1 MKTFDEI
8 VEEVYNDT
16 GLRGEFVACAKL
28 MNVPS
33 LNKKGPEGVE
43 FPLYK
48 GTERF
53 VGYYEIREAS
63 ILPWRQSGSPEVQ
76 KSRRGLDLLFSALCR
91 CLGLKYKLSKPE
103 EWTLVLN
110 VIARYQSAEN
120 RTDFNALP

>member
-28 MNVPS
+28 MDV
-33 LNKKGPEGVE
+33 LDLDHQGPEGIE

-48 GTERF
+48 GPKRF

-63 ILPWRQSGSPEVQ
+63 ILPWRQVGSSKVQ

-91 CLGLKYKLSKPE
+91 CLGLKYKLSKQE
-103 EWTLVLN
+103 ELTLVLN
-110 VIARYQSAEN
+110 VTARYQSTKN
-120 RTDFNALP
+120 PD